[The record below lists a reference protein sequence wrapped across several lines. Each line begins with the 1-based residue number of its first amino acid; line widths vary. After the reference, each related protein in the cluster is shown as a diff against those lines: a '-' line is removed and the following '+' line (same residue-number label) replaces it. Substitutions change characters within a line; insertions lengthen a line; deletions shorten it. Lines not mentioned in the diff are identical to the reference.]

1 MRRRGAGGFPF
12 VCGWA
17 ALSALVRPAR
27 AAWNLAVLW
36 DDEVMEYVDK
46 YRGGVDSAGTPID
59 AERLAWEGPGFFKR
73 SRWRTSAGM
82 DPGKD
87 YVDTGFGYN
96 RDDPLLFGPGAEVN
110 NALRA
115 CGPAQDRSP
124 TREEGCTQ
132 DNDDGSPGAGPQQW
146 AYRGGSLGPPLEP
159 TNSVGCSYA
168 VTRDDDA
175 AQGTE
180 CHREPAGM
188 ARYAQ
193 FEYDSVPLRWGF
205 EEGTLAPFW
214 GARSVGVPNFAV
226 VKHCFLD
233 AFSGDYQLCTA
244 FPWEERGRNHGVLHV
259 RSVPFTLG
267 YGDLT
272 FQANG
277 GDKTVPPMV
286 NSTYPVAVYG
296 EGTLGIA
303 LTRVTDDYRVL
314 SAPVRSRRFWL
325 QGGWKADELLPFY
338 GEKFVIDIYDY
349 RCCDWGWLAVDA
361 FVIPAL
367 FIEIIEV
374 VPSGGL
380 RAGGTE
386 VEIIGKGF
394 GSTPEGVTVFIGSK
408 VCLNVA
414 MTNTG
419 SLRCTVPPGEGKGL
433 TVSVVIGD
441 HERNV
446 ERGPF
451 GGHQAGHCGAASRTF
466 PYSDCRVGQAPG
478 QWGVPLRGFT
488 YRDPP
493 VVASQPRGE
502 IQEDALYMYSVAAS
516 DPDGD
521 RLVYAAKV
529 LPSWLRFD
537 PRTQLLAG
545 TPRRSDVRCK
555 SDKWHPARDRCKG
568 GGQHRVVLTASDFF
582 YVVEQEFTITVQ
594 PRDSPILRNDRSF
607 HWPTLDEHVLVR
619 RAAQAMRYHTR
630 APDAL
635 AMQRYGHAGR
645 GLYGAAHGF
654 TYESLT
660 GRDTVEAALRSM
672 VRALQRET
680 RPSPSEAA
688 ALVEVVEASGY
699 GNALADVTTHL
710 ALTVRKMEET
720 EALSR
725 AAQLSVHGQVL
736 SGWLGELNDLLAS
749 GHGLAPASH
758 LLTLREPARCL
769 PSGEG
774 VLAHAEAAR
783 RRFCMPTFAVNAA
796 STSRRWNLSSRS
808 FAARR
813 TRMRPKRASTRA
825 ARFSVRR
832 RCARSACCSLRT
844 RFFSSTCAW
853 SPKISRTATCAPPRC
868 FRTTSPA
875 SCARS
880 HGVSPPTRGGMRSLA
895 ICRRITKRTG
905 RRTVP
910 CSVSG
915 RCTTSP
921 RRSTSTIRTRG
932 PRRRARATLRCAWFR
947 RTESRTTSRTPLS
960 R

>member
-1 MRRRGAGGFPF
+1 M
-12 VCGWA
+12 
-17 ALSALVRPAR
+17 
-27 AAWNLAVLW
+27 
-36 DDEVMEYVDK
+36 
-46 YRGGVDSAGTPID
+46 
-59 AERLAWEGPGFFKR
+59 
-73 SRWRTSAGM
+73 
-82 DPGKD
+82 
-87 YVDTGFGYN
+87 
-96 RDDPLLFGPGAEVN
+96 
-110 NALRA
+110 
-115 CGPAQDRSP
+115 
-124 TREEGCTQ
+124 
-132 DNDDGSPGAGPQQW
+132 
-146 AYRGGSLGPPLEP
+146 
-159 TNSVGCSYA
+159 
-168 VTRDDDA
+168 
-175 AQGTE
+175 
-180 CHREPAGM
+180 
-188 ARYAQ
+188 
-193 FEYDSVPLRWGF
+193 
-205 EEGTLAPFW
+205 
-214 GARSVGVPNFAV
+214 PNFAV

-774 VLAHAEAAR
+774 VLAHAEAA
-783 RRFCMPTFAVNAA
+783 
-796 STSRRWNLSSRS
+796 
-808 FAARR
+808 
-813 TRMRPKRASTRA
+813 K
-825 ARFSVRR
+825 
-832 RCARSACCSLRT
+832 
-844 RFFSSTCAW
+844 
-853 SPKISRTATCAPPRC
+853 
-868 FRTTSPA
+868 
-875 SCARS
+875 
-880 HGVSPPTRGGMRSLA
+880 PPTRPLGGPVPLGTPRWLRVRGRA
-895 ICRRITKRTG
+895 PAPAPLGARGGDARARAGAVVVVGEGGGDAPRARHATG
-905 RRTVP
+905 NARACPPPPAGQADRAR
-910 CSVSG
+910 G
-915 RCTTSP
+915 RA
-921 RRSTSTIRTRG
+921 
-932 PRRRARATLRCAWFR
+932 RRRAGSRKPGMRGGRSVGDAGNRARAEARAERGWGGHAGLLREERPGSEVPRDDR
-947 RTESRTTSRTPLS
+947 RARLGRGRGEGGGEGGVDVVRFDVRGPVGEGDGGQGRRAHEPARVVVVVAHQL
-960 R
+960 